1 MFGLSLNES
10 LTMVIAAYAAV
21 VSTFVL
27 GWDAYKWLNQGP
39 KLKVTAQTGM
49 KIVGTGRIDS
59 KTYVSATV
67 VNYGDR
73 ATTLTNMGF
82 LYYRSWFKAYLNRNR
97 ADQAFIIT
105 TPSQVQI
112 LPYRFEAGAQWIGMA
127 DKDELV
133 DNMIR
138 EGYLFVVIYS
148 STSGKGVRQL
158 LTRKEHSTVAGANEK
173 QPG

>member
-10 LTMVIAAYAAV
+10 LTLAIAAYAAI

-49 KIVGTGRIDS
+49 KIVGGGQIDP

-82 LYYRSWFKAYLNRNR
+82 LYYKSWFKAYIRPNQ
-97 ADQAFIIT
+97 ADQAFIVT
-105 TPSQVQI
+105 TPSQAQV

-127 DKDELV
+127 HQDGEV
-133 DNMIR
+133 DRMIR
-138 EGYLFVVIYS
+138 EGYLFAVIYS
-148 STSGKGVRQL
+148 STCGKGVRQL
-158 LTRKEHSTVAGANEK
+158 LTRNEHSTVEEANACYK
-173 QPG
+173 G

>member
-1 MFGLSLNES
+1 MFGLSLSES
-10 LTMVIAAYAAV
+10 LTLVIAGYAAI

-49 KIVGTGRIDS
+49 KIVGRGQIDP

-67 VNYGDR
+67 VNCGDR

-82 LYYRSWFKAYLNRNR
+82 LFYESWFKAYFRRNR

-105 TPSQVQI
+105 TPSDVQV

-127 DKDELV
+127 DQDESV
-133 DNMIR
+133 DRMIR
-138 EGYLFVVIYS
+138 EGYLSAVIYS
-148 STSGKGVRQL
+148 STSGKGTRQL
-158 LTRKEHSTVAGANEK
+158 LARKEHSTVKEAN
-173 QPG
+173 PG

>member
-10 LTMVIAAYAAV
+10 LTLAIAAYAAA

-39 KLKVTAQTGM
+39 KLKLTAQTGM
-49 KIVGTGRIDS
+49 KIVGGGRVDP
-59 KTYVSATV
+59 KTYISATV

-82 LYYRSWFKAYLNRNR
+82 LYYKSWFKAYLRRNR
-97 ADQAFIIT
+97 ADQAFIVT
-105 TPSQVQI
+105 TPSQAQV

-127 DKDELV
+127 DQNEGIDRL
-133 DNMIR
+133 IR
-138 EGYLFVVIYS
+138 EGYLFAVIYS
-148 STSGKGVRQL
+148 STSGKGTRQL
-158 LTRKEHSTVAGANEK
+158 LTRKEHSTVKEANAA
-173 QPG
+173 